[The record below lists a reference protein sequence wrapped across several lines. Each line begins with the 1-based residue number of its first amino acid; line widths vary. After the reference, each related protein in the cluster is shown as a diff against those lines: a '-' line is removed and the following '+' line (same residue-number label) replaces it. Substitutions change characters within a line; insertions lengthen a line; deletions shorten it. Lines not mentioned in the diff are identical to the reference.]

1 MSPPSPFG
9 SEMSNS
15 TSLCVSDDD
24 ISLTSASGLDKGFTI
39 PSSWPPA
46 IMQCIKM
53 ESEDERRRAL
63 VPSIRNE
70 IVRVL
75 ASNMFCHNPNPNKEF
90 CLKVAKMLVKK
101 YKFMKD
107 IGDNVFGYVSILIY
121 WHINHL
127 TCVIYLLL
135 FFYLSIFLFKYVM
148 HVLYYDVGILGKETN
163 RESAQH

>member
-107 IGDNVFGYVSILIY
+107 IGDNVSGYVSILIY
-121 WHINHL
+121 
-127 TCVIYLLL
+127 
-135 FFYLSIFLFKYVM
+135 
-148 HVLYYDVGILGKETN
+148 
-163 RESAQH
+163 